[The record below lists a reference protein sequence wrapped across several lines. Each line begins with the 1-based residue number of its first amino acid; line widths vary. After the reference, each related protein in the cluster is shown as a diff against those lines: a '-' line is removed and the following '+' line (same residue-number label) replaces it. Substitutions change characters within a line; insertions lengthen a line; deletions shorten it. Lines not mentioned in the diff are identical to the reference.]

1 MSPGEDLA
9 EVFVLL
15 GQAGLTLLGGTEDVH
30 PGWRELDGL
39 RSVDLVKVDTGG
51 LCWKEQTNKSIY

>member
-1 MSPGEDLA
+1 MAPEENLG

-15 GQAGLTLLGGTEDVH
+15 SQAGLTLLGGTEDVH
-30 PGWRELDGL
+30 PGGRELDGL

-51 LCWKEQTNKSIY
+51 LRQQGI